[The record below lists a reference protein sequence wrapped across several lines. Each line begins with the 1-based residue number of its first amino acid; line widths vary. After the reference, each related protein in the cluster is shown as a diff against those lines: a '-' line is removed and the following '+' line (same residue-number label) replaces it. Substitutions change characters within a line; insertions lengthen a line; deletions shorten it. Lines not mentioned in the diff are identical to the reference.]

1 MVSKEI
7 RKSFLSQKSFIPYHK
22 GQPQSFISVEFFS
35 EHQKVFLHVESS
47 IIFTVSFNMCKYT
60 LVFIYHIK
68 YFHDLLSL
76 NTNLLLKLEIFL
88 EGIKEPQNLP
98 PHTETEWVNKN
109 WQYTV
114 VICYTELQCLL
125 KKSSGQNTL
134 LNPLWFFAAPLLAL
148 PALWSWGARAMM
160 YQLWREVVVPN
171 KNERTLPRFPQSPF
185 KFSVHF

>member
-1 MVSKEI
+1 MVNKEI

-68 YFHDLLSL
+68 YFHGLLSL
-76 NTNLLLKLEIFL
+76 NTNLLLKLETFL

-98 PHTETEWVNKN
+98 HILKQSKQKLTVHCHHLLHWTTMFIEEKQRTEHSLFS
-109 WQYTV
+109 
-114 VICYTELQCLL
+114 IHCDSLL
-125 KKSSGQNTL
+125 LPYL
-134 LNPLWFFAAPLLAL
+134 LYLLFDH
-148 PALWSWGARAMM
+148 GA
-160 YQLWREVVVPN
+160 QEPWCISCEE
-171 KNERTLPRFPQSPF
+171 K
-185 KFSVHF
+185 